1 MKKKFI
7 RVLMTIVIVIGGG
20 ISIIMTAQEVYSCRK
35 CNTKPHCR
43 KCGECGS
50 SLLFAKK
57 VWTASNNRLRT
68 LWACESCKHSFIT
81 ELRSG
86 KEIVLIEKELQ
97 KD

>member
-7 RVLMTIVIVIGGG
+7 RVLMTIVIVIGGC
-20 ISIIMTAQEVYSCRK
+20 ISIMMTAKEVYACKK
-35 CNTKPHCR
+35 CNTKPLSR

-50 SLLFAKK
+50 SRLFAKK
-57 VWTASNNRLRT
+57 EWIASNNRLRT
-68 LWACESCKHSFIT
+68 LWACDSCKHSFIT

-86 KEIVLIEKELQ
+86 KEVVLIEKEHQ